1 MKKILSIAACALL
14 VGISATTA
22 SAADTE
28 SNQDGNTVTIGVTHV
43 TGATSDFTFTTSP
56 NVKIKAKTS
65 ATSYAAKSANDK
77 TDADNG
83 MVYGI
88 VAGTPGYAQRQKTSA
103 EDGKGPSDVSS
114 ATALDDQEW
123 QWMGASS

>member
-22 SAADTE
+22 FAAE
-28 SNQDGNTVTIGVTHV
+28 STQSGNTVTIPVSIS
-43 TGATSDFTFTTSP
+43 GATSDFTYTTSP

-83 MVYGI
+83 MVYGV
-88 VAGTPGYAQRQKTSA
+88 VAGNPGYAQRQKTSA
-103 EDGKGPSDVSS
+103 EANAGPSDVTNES
-114 ATALDDQEW
+114 TLDSETW